1 MLGTV
6 VTIGNDEIFALKVI
20 LSIGGIYLVGMWITA
35 FTQGYSSPIHGKDD
49 EMDGFIIAFWP
60 FTIIF
65 IGVFKICKAIED
77 FLDAHQKVRL
87 SYKKAWC
94 FFKTVFNF
102 LTLPFRPYAIG
113 AFLGRK
119 LRKNKKR
126 N

>member
-6 VTIGNDEIFALKVI
+6 VTIGDEELFALKVI
-20 LSIGGIYLVGMWITA
+20 LSIGGIYLVGLWITA
-35 FTQGYSSPIHGKDD
+35 FTLGYSSPSNGKEFE

-65 IGVFKICKAIED
+65 MGIYQILTVIED

-87 SYKKAWC
+87 LCKR
-94 FFKTVFNF
+94 VFNF

-113 AFLGRK
+113 AYLGRE

>member
-1 MLGTV
+1 MLGTL
-6 VTIGNDEIFALKVI
+6 VTIVDDEFFALKLI
-20 LSIGGIYLVGMWITA
+20 LSICGIYLVGLWITA
-35 FTQGYSSPIHGKDD
+35 FTLGYSSPRHGND

-60 FTIIF
+60 CTIIVIGIFTILT
-65 IGVFKICKAIED
+65 AIED

-87 SYKKAWC
+87 LCKKVWY

-113 AFLGRK
+113 AYLGRK
-119 LRKNKKR
+119 LRKNKER

>member
-6 VTIGNDEIFALKVI
+6 VTIGDEELFALKVI
-20 LSIGGIYLVGMWITA
+20 LSIGGIYLVGLWITA
-35 FTQGYSSPIHGKDD
+35 FTLGYSSPRHGKEFE
-49 EMDGFIIAFWP
+49 EMDGYIIAFWP

-65 IGVFKICKAIED
+65 KILAAIED
-77 FLDAHQKVRL
+77 FLDAHQKI
-87 SYKKAWC
+87 WC

-113 AFLGRK
+113 ASLGRK

>member
-1 MLGTV
+1 MLGAV
-6 VTIGNDEIFALKVI
+6 VTIGDDELFASKVI
-20 LSIGGIYLVGMWITA
+20 LSIVGIYLVGLWITA
-35 FTQGYSSPIHGKDD
+35 FILGYSSLRHGKD

-65 IGVFKICKAIED
+65 IGIFTIYTAIED

-87 SYKKAWC
+87 LCKKAWC

-113 AFLGRK
+113 SSLGRK
-119 LRKNKKR
+119 LRKSKKR